1 MTTFLKKAKQII
13 QVDEN
18 ETIVEIEYD
27 KYLEGFG
34 FEMFTDYFKTTLSG
48 TSNYFSVSND
58 NNEQKPIR
66 YEQFLD
72 TMVNKT
78 TDTRRR
84 MVSVQLENVLF
95 ENKNTHSLIRI
106 MNTVKILDPTFIP
119 PYINVT
125 CSWQKRMVREFC
137 LTTFPKVIH
146 SCTSDHRLDLTFR
159 VLQLIESE
167 LQL

>member
-1 MTTFLKKAKQII
+1 MTTFLKSAKQII
-13 QVDEN
+13 QIEEN
-18 ETIVEIEYD
+18 ETIVEIKYD

-34 FEMFTDYFKTTLSG
+34 FETFTDYFKTTLSG
-48 TSNYFSVSND
+48 TSNKFVVSNSND
-58 NNEQKPIR
+58 QKPIR

-78 TDTRRR
+78 TDTRRK
-84 MVSVQLENVLF
+84 MISVQLENVLC

-137 LTTFPKVIH
+137 LTTFPKVIN
-146 SCTSDHRLDLTFR
+146 SCTSDHRLDVGFR